1 MPTPDRSVLLAQLQR
16 LPYFSGLPSGTLQG
30 LVDLAT
36 WHEYRPGAVVFLEG
50 ETNAGLY
57 SVQSGWIKVVKFA
70 LDGREQ
76 VLRYFGPG
84 EAFSEIGLFLA
95 RPNPATA
102 VALEQSGIWRLHRTH
117 LQPLLVARPDLL
129 LHVMGNMADRIA
141 YLADMV
147 ADLSLRTVEVRLA
160 RLLIDEASAGTLV
173 RQSWLT
179 QAELAAR
186 LGTVPEVLNRAL
198 RVLADAG
205 IIQVDRRQITILDP
219 PALAQ
224 RAQTAV

>member
-1 MPTPDRSVLLAQLQR
+1 
-16 LPYFSGLPSGTLQG
+16 
-30 LVDLAT
+30 
-36 WHEYRPGAVVFLEG
+36 
-50 ETNAGLY
+50 
-57 SVQSGWIKVVKFA
+57 
-70 LDGREQ
+70 
-76 VLRYFGPG
+76 
-84 EAFSEIGLFLA
+84 
-95 RPNPATA
+95 
-102 VALEQSGIWRLHRTH
+102 
-117 LQPLLVARPDLL
+117 
-129 LHVMGNMADRIA
+129 MGNMADRIA

-160 RLLIDEASAGTLV
+160 RLLIDEASAGSLV
-173 RQSWLT
+173 RRSWLT

-224 RAQTAV
+224 RAQTVV